1 MVKTALSNPNQLPA
15 SPYRQRGMS
24 FVGFILIFAVV
35 ALFGLVLLRVFPS
48 QMDAWAVKKI
58 LASMSVSEE
67 VKTGTVK
74 DIRDSFDRRAMVDN
88 VNSIKGSDL
97 EITKENNEVIVL
109 AAWQQRVPLFGNYT
123 LLIDYSMS
131 TSDK

>member
-1 MVKTALSNPNQLPA
+1 MVKTANSKPSLLAA

-24 FVGFILIFAVV
+24 FIGFVLIFVLV
-35 ALFGLVLLRVFPS
+35 ALFGLVLMRVFPA

-58 LASMSVSEE
+58 LASMSISEE
-67 VKTGTVK
+67 VKSGTVK

-97 EITKENNEVIVL
+97 EISKENNEVIV
-109 AAWQQRVPLFGNYT
+109 AAIWQQRVPLFANYT
-123 LLIDYSMS
+123 LLIDFNMS
-131 TSDK
+131 TADR

>member
-1 MVKTALSNPNQLPA
+1 MVKTAHSKPSLLPT

-24 FVGFILIFAVV
+24 FIGFVLIFALV
-35 ALFGLVLLRVFPS
+35 ALFGLVLMRVFPA

-67 VKTGTVK
+67 VKSGTVK

-97 EITKENNEVIVL
+97 EISKENNEVIV
-109 AAWQQRVPLFGNYT
+109 AAIWQQRVPLFANYT
-123 LLIDYSMS
+123 LLIDFNMS